1 MLLWK
6 RLSQVQHYDFTLVS
20 RPGRIWVR
28 KEKALAVVELKGGQG
43 GTAPPPTALVISS
56 SFVRSVDSGS
66 SAKMQDSN
74 SNSNSN
80 TNAKAARIV
89 YLTRVETFSCAHR
102 LHSKLLSDEENKRIF
117 GMCNNFHGHGHNYKV
132 EATLRGEKASGEPKT
147 PQNPVWNPALMGD
160 PSPLSQHCAY

>member
-1 MLLWK
+1 
-6 RLSQVQHYDFTLVS
+6 
-20 RPGRIWVR
+20 
-28 KEKALAVVELKGGQG
+28 
-43 GTAPPPTALVISS
+43 
-56 SFVRSVDSGS
+56 
-66 SAKMQDSN
+66 MQD

-132 EATLRGEKASGEPKT
+132 EATLRGEIDPITGMMINIVKFKEYLQKAVMEPLDHKNLDKDVPYFANVVSTMENIAVFIWDSLQKLLPPGLLYEVKVHETKKNVVVYRGE
-147 PQNPVWNPALMGD
+147 
-160 PSPLSQHCAY
+160 